1 MHTRKC
7 APVPGVMPPVTA
19 RTNLATVTYPVVIAT
34 DSQRQISSKDEEII
48 YNVHADGP
56 HAIDQF
62 SILLTRKGTSLRN
75 GAKHIPVFSRLNK
88 LRAPKGGDKKKM
100 RIALM
105 DELRFAGI
113 AFTGAEAGNGD
124 GTPSMLASVIG
135 GSHTIM
141 SYRSDHSQEPL
152 RPGTMVRWTLP
163 EVDNQTAC
171 VQPPV
176 KFYGASGKGVFAE
189 LEPVTPET
197 SERAVLDN
205 ILNGDNAVEFQ
216 NHINCKCTGPSCAAD
231 TCVEGRNAVR
241 AVLRA
246 YASIQEREIGVV
258 IQDSGKGSI
267 DIRLK

>member
-19 RTNLATVTYPVVIAT
+19 RTNLATVTYPVVIAS
-34 DSQRQISSKDEEII
+34 DSQRQLATATGDTI
-48 YNVHADGP
+48 YNVEGP
-56 HAIDQF
+56 NSIDQF
-62 SILLTRKGTSLRN
+62 SILLTRKDTSLRN

-88 LRAPKGGDKKKM
+88 IRCKSGPSKKM
-100 RIALM
+100 MRTALM
-105 DELRFAGI
+105 KELRFAGV
-113 AFTGAEAGNGD
+113 AFTGAETGNGD

-135 GSHTIM
+135 GSHTVM
-141 SYRSDHSQEPL
+141 SYRSDHSQEPI

-163 EVDNQTAC
+163 EVDENAAC

-176 KFYGASGKGVFAE
+176 KYHGASGKGVFAE

-197 SERAVLDN
+197 SMTAVLDE
-205 ILNGDNAVEFQ
+205 ILTGDGATEFKK
-216 NHINCKCTGPSCAAD
+216 HINCKCNGQPCAAS
-231 TCVEGRNAVR
+231 TCKEGQNAVR